1 MHKLCQI
8 TMIPILIRHNI
19 ILWKFSICTTLIS
32 IFLYI
37 ELIINDILNIPN
49 IHSFCFLS
57 HMVNGLVLI

>member
-8 TMIPILIRHNI
+8 TMIPILIRHII

-37 ELIINDILNIPN
+37 ELTINDILKIPN
-49 IHSFCFLS
+49 INSFCFLS